1 MKAPRRRIAATIAD
15 DTLKNGASKDY
26 ARELAAYLLA
36 ERRVGELDSLLRDV
50 QAAWADKGY
59 VEVLARSAHP
69 LTAEVKTDITER
81 VRALYPQA
89 EKIVVTEIAAQVQSL
104 YPDATKVVVTEVADA
119 SVVGGVQI
127 SLANQQ
133 LDLSVEAKLNKFK
146 QLTGAGK
153 E

>member
-15 DTLKNGASKDY
+15 DTLKNGVSKDY

-69 LTAEVKTDITER
+69 LTAEVTADITER
-81 VRALYPQA
+81 IRTLYPQA
-89 EKIVVTEIAAQVQSL
+89 EKIVVTE
-104 YPDATKVVVTEVADA
+104 VADP
-119 SVVGGVQI
+119 SVVGGVRI
-127 SLANQQ
+127 DLANQQ
-133 LDLSVEAKLNKFK
+133 LDLTVQAKLHKFK